1 MDYQSV
7 NPANGEI
14 LRSFDQHTDEQMRSA
29 LATAD
34 NTYRSVWSKM
44 AISDR
49 AKIVGRAAALML
61 ERKESLARLSTLEMG
76 KRISEGRSEVELS
89 AAILQYYADNAE
101 TFLSPQIIES
111 KIGDARLEYSPL
123 GVLIAV
129 QPWNYPYYQLSRFA
143 APQLMAGNV
152 LLVKHAPGVPQCALA
167 FEQLLTDAGSPAG
180 AYTNLFLSNDQV
192 GALIDDSRIRG
203 VALTGSERA
212 GESLASRAGKN
223 LKKSTM
229 ELGGS
234 DCFIVLEDC
243 DLRYAVN
250 MAVEGRM
257 SNAGQTC
264 IGSKR
269 FIVVGTRAEQF
280 LSAFRDALE
289 QLKPGDPLDEATTL
303 APLSSDAAL
312 NLLLIQVR
320 EAVAKGAR
328 VFTGG
333 DRLGKTGAYMQPTI
347 LTNVTPDNPAY
358 RQEFFGPVALFFI
371 ARDEDEAIAI
381 ANDSPFGLG
390 GSVYTSDIEHGKK
403 VASRIE
409 TGMVFI
415 NYPSMSAPDLPFG
428 GIKRSGYGKELSH
441 LGIEEFVNKKLIWV
455 SPAPATYQTQAKTG
469 SEQKIEGKVQE
480 TRYERGL
487 KKMSEVYGVPVE
499 EVVAP
504 LRDLGRYMVEFPY
517 GDIYSRDGLAV
528 RDREIATIAML
539 TALGGREPQLRVHM
553 ASALNVGLTAD
564 ELYEII
570 IHTVIFAGFPTAINA
585 LNVLRDFLSQ
595 HHGGQKNS

>member
-7 NPANGEI
+7 NPANGEV

-34 NTYRSVWSKM
+34 NTYRSVWSTM

-49 AKIVGRAAALML
+49 AKIVGRAASLML
-61 ERKESLARLSTLEMG
+61 ERKESLARLASLEMG
-76 KRISEGRSEVELS
+76 KRISEGRDEVNLS
-89 AAILQYYADNAE
+89 ASILQYYADNAE
-101 TFLSPQIIES
+101 KFLSPKIIES
-111 KIGDARLEYSPL
+111 KTGSARLEYSPL
-123 GVLIAV
+123 GVLIGI

-143 APQLMAGNV
+143 APHLMAGNV
-152 LLVKHAPGVPQCALA
+152 LLVKHASGVPQCALA
-167 FEQLLTDAGSPAG
+167 FEQLFTDVGSPAG

-192 GALIDDSRIRG
+192 GVLIDDPRIRG
-203 VALTGSERA
+203 VALNGSERA

-243 DLRYAVN
+243 DLKYAVN
-250 MAVEGRM
+250 MAVAGRM

-269 FIVVGTRAEQF
+269 FIVVGARAMQF
-280 LSAFRDALE
+280 LNAFRDALE

-312 NLLLIQVR
+312 KLLLNQVR
-320 EAVAKGAR
+320 EAVANGAR

-347 LTNVTPDNPAY
+347 LTNVTPGNPDY
-358 RQEFFGPVALFFI
+358 RHEFFGPVALFFI

-415 NYPSMSAPDLPFG
+415 NYPSMSAP
-428 GIKRSGYGKELSH
+428 
-441 LGIEEFVNKKLIWV
+441 
-455 SPAPATYQTQAKTG
+455 TCQTQVKTG
-469 SEQKIEGKVQE
+469 SEQQIQGETQE

-595 HHGGQKNS
+595 HQGGQKKS